1 MSIAR
6 CITVGHSRVKTKQAK
21 KRRRNKII
29 IVIALALVTVV
40 GCAGA
45 YWHFRI
51 GNYEGVL
58 GGKISF
64 PEANAAHEQQILDV
78 RDAFSKDII
87 NIVLFGFDRNLA
99 RDEVYATYRADT
111 IMLASINLKDGT
123 AAVVSIPRDTLV
135 PIYKRG
141 GGRDKINSAYYYGWR
156 YGGGKTDEEKY
167 EKGMLYQV
175 ETVSMALKGVPI
187 HYYVSVDMESVK
199 SIVDAI
205 GGVEYDVPKNIYSK
219 SGRLLLEKGKKVL
232 NGAQLLIFVRD
243 RQYSM
248 GDIKRVENQQD
259 IMMELFKQLKSTGNL
274 LRIPKIYAAV
284 ADNVKTNL
292 TMEQIMSLA
301 HYGMNTLDTANI
313 SKHVMPTSF
322 AWGRLSE
329 SWTKSYSYLIIN
341 QKGRAQLLY
350 DIWGLE
356 VKPDPTDVIF
366 PPLPGEEP
374 SDESDEGIPPEVE
387 DPEDPEEPEEPED
400 PEDPEEPEDPEDPED
415 PDPSDQT

>member
-301 HYGMNTLDTANI
+301 HYGMNTLDAEKI
-313 SKHVMPTSF
+313 STYVMPTSF
-322 AWGRLSE
+322 KWGRLSE

-341 QKGRAQLLY
+341 QKARAKMLY

-356 VKPDPTDVIF
+356 VKPDKTDVIF
-366 PPLPGEEP
+366 DPLPEEEFTE
-374 SDESDEGIPPEVE
+374 ESDE
-387 DPEDPEEPEEPED
+387 DPEDPEEPED
-400 PEDPEEPEDPEDPED
+400 PEDPEEPEDPEDP
-415 PDPSDQT
+415 DPSDQT